1 MESTQALK
9 LLTALSNGIN
19 PITAE
24 AFPAESPYQHPD
36 IVRALF
42 HAVRVLEEG
51 RTAGGQSANQLAGDR
66 ANAKV
71 IADPSHASNRPG
83 KAGKPWSQPEDD
95 ELLAAYD
102 AGQTIEALAQAHQ
115 RSRLGVE
122 ARLARY
128 GRVPMPAGVR
138 SMSGQRRPT
147 NAESDRDAPITMEG
161 APPPYMRDAAHV
173 PYGMRD
179 AAHVPPYGVRD
190 AARVS
195 YGVHS

>member
-9 LLTALSNGIN
+9 LLTALANGIN

-51 RTAGGQSANQLAGDR
+51 RTVGGELANQPASDR
-66 ANAKV
+66 ANV
-71 IADPSHASNRPG
+71 IADPAPASNRPG

-102 AGQTIEALAQAHQ
+102 AGQTIEALARAHQ

-161 APPPYMRDAAHV
+161 APPYMRDAAHV
-173 PYGMRD
+173 PYEVRD
-179 AAHVPPYGVRD
+179 AAHVPYEVRD

-195 YGVHS
+195 YGMHS

>member
-42 HAVRVLEEG
+42 HAVRALEEG
-51 RTAGGQSANQLAGDR
+51 RTAAGQSANQLANDR
-66 ANAKV
+66 VSANV
-71 IADPSHASNRPG
+71 TADPSRTANRPG

-138 SMSGQRRPT
+138 SMNGQRRPT

-161 APPPYMRDAAHV
+161 TPPY
-173 PYGMRD
+173 MRD

-195 YGVHS
+195 YAVRNAVRVSSGMHS

>member
-9 LLTALSNGIN
+9 LLTTLSNGIN

-42 HAVRVLEEG
+42 QAVRALEE
-51 RTAGGQSANQLAGDR
+51 RHNQPPAGPAVGDR
-66 ANAKV
+66 V
-71 IADPSHASNRPG
+71 GDRPSATTDAPRAANRPG

-102 AGQTIEALAQAHQ
+102 AGQTIVALAQAHQ

-138 SMSGQRRPT
+138 SMNGPPRS
-147 NAESDRDAPITMEG
+147 AESD
-161 APPPYMRDAAHV
+161 V
-173 PYGMRD
+173 PYE
-179 AAHVPPYGVRD
+179 VRD
-190 AARVS
+190 AARVAYGMRDVARVS
-195 YGVHS
+195 YGLHA

>member
-1 MESTQALK
+1 MEDFMESTQALK
-9 LLTALSNGIN
+9 LLTTLSNGIN

-42 HAVRVLEEG
+42 HAVRALEAA
-51 RTAGGQSANQLAGDR
+51 RDQPPATPPDGDR
-66 ANAKV
+66 SSPPV
-71 IADPSHASNRPG
+71 IPDASRAVNRPG

-138 SMSGQRRPT
+138 SMNGPRRP
-147 NAESDRDAPITMEG
+147 AESTVHTPVTMEG
-161 APPPYMRDAAHV
+161 A
-173 PYGMRD
+173 
-179 AAHVPPYGVRD
+179 PYGVRD

-195 YGVHS
+195 YHLHS

>member
-24 AFPAESPYQHPD
+24 AFPAESPHQHPD

-42 HAVRVLEEG
+42 HAVRALEG
-51 RTAGGQSANQLAGDR
+51 RTAAGQSADQPANDR
-66 ANAKV
+66 ASANAS
-71 IADPSHASNRPG
+71 ADPSRTASRPG

-102 AGQTIEALAQAHQ
+102 AGQTIEALAQTHQ

-138 SMSGQRRPT
+138 SMNGQRRPT

-161 APPPYMRDAAHV
+161 APPY
-173 PYGMRD
+173 MRD
-179 AAHVPPYGVRD
+179 AAHVPPYEVRD
-190 AARVS
+190 AAHVSYTVRSAVRVS
-195 YGVHS
+195 SGMHS